1 MNWKVENSRPAW
13 IKSLPERASEK
24 YGECLEDIDLIIHLP
39 DLEVCL
45 LFDATSKAEAIARL
59 RRKMVTLRR
68 MVDDAFERKTYT
80 A

>member
-1 MNWKVENSRPAW
+1 MEKKNSRPAW

-24 YGECLEDIDLIIHLP
+24 YGECLEDIALIIHLP
-39 DLEVCL
+39 DPEACF
-45 LFDATSKAEAIARL
+45 LFDASSKAEAITRL

-68 MVDDAFERKTYT
+68 MIDDAFERKTYT